1 MAPRKVIISC
11 AVTGSIHT
19 PSMSPYLPVTA
30 EEIAESALGAAE
42 AGAAIVHLHARNP
55 QDGRPDQSPEAFEP
69 FLRVIKQSS
78 NVVVNLT
85 TGGAPFMTIE
95 ERVRPAQHWRPEVAS
110 LNMGS
115 MNFGLFPMLKRYK
128 EFKHDWEPRMLEAS
142 HDLVFRNSFK
152 DIRYALETLNAT
164 GARYEFECYDT
175 SHLYNLHYFFT
186 EGLVKAP
193 LFIQTCFGL
202 LGGIG
207 GHPDDV
213 MHMKRTADR
222 LFGDNYRWSVLGAG
236 RNQMPVAA
244 MAAAMGGN
252 VRVGLEDSLWVGA
265 GKLAPTNASQVI
277 QVRKIIEGLGLEV
290 ATPDEAREILAL
302 KGGDRVAS
310 RRSLA
315 TDEDR
320 NGRFPAAAC
329 RIPSRIS
336 GQRPRAHRLRRPG
349 ADDERVFRG
358 RHRRDRPHCRLAR
371 RIGSQGRADPFGQDD
386 GLLRGRQSAR
396 DLGGV

>member
-1 MAPRKVIISC
+1 MAKHKVIISC
-11 AVTGSIHT
+11 AITGSIHT
-19 PSMSPYLPVTA
+19 PSMSPHLPVTP
-30 EEIAESALGAAE
+30 EEIATSALEAAE

-55 QDGRPDQSPEAFEP
+55 QDGRPDQSPEAFEA

-85 TGGAPFMTIE
+85 TGGSPYMTVQ
-95 ERVRPAQHWRPEVAS
+95 ERLRPAAKWRPEVAS

-128 EFKHDWEPRMLEAS
+128 EFKHDWEPAMLEGS

-175 SHLYNLHYFFT
+175 SHLYNLQYFLG
-186 EGLVKAP
+186 EGLVQAP

-207 GHPDDV
+207 AHAEDV

-222 LFGDNYRWSVLGAG
+222 LFGDYYRWSVLGAG

-244 MAAAMGGN
+244 MAASMGGN
-252 VRVGLEDSLWVGA
+252 VRVGLEDSLWLGA
-265 GKLAPTNASQVI
+265 GHLAPSNAAQVR
-277 QVRKIIEGLGLEV
+277 QVRKIIEGLGLDI
-290 ATPDEAREILAL
+290 ATPDEARDILAL
-302 KGGDRVAS
+302 KGGDRV
-310 RRSLA
+310 
-315 TDEDR
+315 
-320 NGRFPAAAC
+320 GF
-329 RIPSRIS
+329 
-336 GQRPRAHRLRRPG
+336 
-349 ADDERVFRG
+349 
-358 RHRRDRPHCRLAR
+358 
-371 RIGSQGRADPFGQDD
+371 
-386 GLLRGRQSAR
+386 
-396 DLGGV
+396 